1 MNKTTG
7 FIGILVA
14 NRSQRKYILK
24 QYLENNVSNL
34 KIYCFTPSSINWG
47 QKKILGMHRLNGKW
61 AHDIFPFPSV
71 VYNRCYNDDP
81 KLIERLEA
89 VIGRN
94 RCFNHVTRFNK
105 HIVYKNLSRWLE
117 PYLPEMVLY
126 NEENAVHLLEV
137 HKHLYFKPCFGHK
150 GKGVYRVELKESG
163 EIEIGHHHYL
173 PHIIVGNMAQ
183 FQEKIR
189 ELLGL
194 TPYIIQKGIYVKP
207 LKDQTFDMRVLVQK
221 NKSGQWSVTN
231 VVSRV
236 AHKGY
241 FNTSICE
248 KVYLS
253 QDVLS
258 QLYSPDEMNAILGSL
273 YNVSMRA
280 AEILE
285 IDSKRN
291 LAELSVDFVLDNDG
305 HVWIIEVNGKP
316 SKDLYD
322 GIKKRYRAYKRPME
336 YAYYLS
342 KINHKL

>member
-14 NRSQRKYILK
+14 NRNQRKYILK
-24 QYLENNVSNL
+24 QYLEYNVSNM
-34 KIYCFTPSSINWG
+34 KIYCFTPSSINWE
-47 QKKILGMHRLNGKW
+47 KRRILGMHRLNGKW
-61 AHDIFPFPSV
+61 SNDIFPFPSV
-71 VYNRCYNDDP
+71 VYNRCYNNDS
-81 KLIERLEA
+81 KLIERLET

-105 HIVYKNLSRWLE
+105 HIVYKNLSQWLE
-117 PYLPEMVLY
+117 PYLPELVMY
-126 NEENAVHLLEV
+126 DKENAAHLLEI
-137 HKHLYFKPCFGHK
+137 HKLLYLKPCYGHK

-173 PHIIVGNMAQ
+173 PHIIVGDREQ
-183 FQEKIR
+183 FQERIH

-194 TPYIIQKGIYVKP
+194 KPYIIQKGIYVKP
-207 LKDQTFDMRVLVQK
+207 LNGQTFDMRVLVQK

-231 VVSRV
+231 VISRV
-236 AHKGY
+236 AHRGY

-248 KVYLS
+248 SICLS
-253 QDVLS
+253 QEVLL
-258 QLYSPDEMNAILGSL
+258 QLYSPDEMNSILDSL
-273 YNVSMRA
+273 YNVSLRA

-285 IDSKRN
+285 MDSKRN

-316 SKDLYD
+316 SKDLYV
-322 GIKKRYRAYKRPME
+322 GIKKRYRAFKRPME
-336 YAYYLS
+336 YAYYLC
-342 KINHKL
+342 KMNP